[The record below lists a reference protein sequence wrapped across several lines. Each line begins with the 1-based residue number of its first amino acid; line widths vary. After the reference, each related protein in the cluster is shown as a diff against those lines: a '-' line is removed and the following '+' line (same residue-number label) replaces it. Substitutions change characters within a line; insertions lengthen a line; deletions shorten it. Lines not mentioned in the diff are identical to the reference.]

1 MKEIAVYT
9 VILDDYDPLRKPLH
23 PRLKE
28 EADFYCFTNSSITSD
43 FFTIVPIEK
52 KFDNASLTNRYYK
65 ILSHP
70 LLKDYKYT
78 IYLDGSLQIITST
91 LQSLIDKVL
100 GNHDIALFK
109 HRFRDCIYEEAKAV
123 IYHRRADHETVYNHV
138 KRYSQEGYPENL
150 GLIEGGVII
159 RNNQSGQLKEFMQ
172 TWWQEICHHVPR
184 DQLSFSY
191 VKWKDPVRTAFIP
204 GSIAE
209 NHFFKYFFHPHRP
222 SSKTV
227 YEKLSCRYWAI
238 KVDLLHNKFKFG
250 SYVDQLYDT

>member
-78 IYLDGSLQIITST
+78 IYLDGSLQITAST
-91 LQSLIDKVL
+91 LQTLIYQILSDNDLAV
-100 GNHDIALFK
+100 
-109 HRFRDCIYEEAKAV
+109 FRHQSRSCVYEEAKAV
-123 IYHRRADHETVYNHV
+123 IYRRRAEPRSVYYHV
-138 KRYSQEGYPENL
+138 KRYHQEGYPENQ
-150 GLIEGGVII
+150 GLIEATMIL
-159 RNNQSGQLKEFMQ
+159 RNNQSSLVRAFAQKWWNEFYANA
-172 TWWQEICHHVPR
+172 HR
-184 DQLSFSY
+184 DQLSFNY
-191 VKWKDPVRTAFIP
+191 IYWKNPIRLAFIP
-204 GSIAE
+204 GTVAE
-209 NHFFKYFFHPHRP
+209 NVYAQKYTRP
-222 SSKTV
+222 TKLSTKSLL
-227 YEKLSCRYWAI
+227 EKLSCRYWAI

-250 SYVDQLYDT
+250 SYID